1 MGFQHAA
8 RVYGVAQAVFMYGC
22 CGGSVF
28 FLFVPRRD
36 FPRFLAF
43 VAFVEVIV
51 GGNAHKGYA
60 DGDADGE
67 PKRRAAVVFVHG
79 GAW

>member
-1 MGFQHAA
+1 MAE
-8 RVYGVAQAVFMYGC
+8 AVFMHC
-22 CGGSVF
+22 RCGSGVF
-28 FLFVPRRD
+28 FLLVPLYD

-51 GGNAHKGYA
+51 DGDAQKGYA